1 MEQRRKRCL
10 TETTL
15 YGWGS
20 NSFGQLAHPKVQTA
34 NTPVKIEIPDAFS
47 LNQLQIDIN
56 SVQTVKPIYLED
68 IVCSGRMSGLISSAG
83 DLWMCGNIKDLG
95 KKKDVED
102 EKLAQLEKDE
112 ELAQLL
118 ENEESGRKGNKS
130 GRRGSAKKGK

>member
-1 MEQRRKRCL
+1 
-10 TETTL
+10 
-15 YGWGS
+15 
-20 NSFGQLAHPKVQTA
+20 
-34 NTPVKIEIPDAFS
+34 
-47 LNQLQIDIN
+47 
-56 SVQTVKPIYLED
+56 
-68 IVCSGRMSGLISSAG
+68 
-83 DLWMCGNIKDLG
+83 MCGNIKDLG